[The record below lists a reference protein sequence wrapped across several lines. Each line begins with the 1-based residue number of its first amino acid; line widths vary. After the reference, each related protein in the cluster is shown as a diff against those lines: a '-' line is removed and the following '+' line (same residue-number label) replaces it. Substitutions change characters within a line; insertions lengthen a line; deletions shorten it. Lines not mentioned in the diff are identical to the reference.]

1 MDKKTKA
8 ERRYVWR
15 AVFAGAGA
23 AAGMLLLVLLEASLC
38 AAGRLSQGRE
48 ALWARLALLL
58 ASAAAGLVSAG
69 GVKTGKL
76 TYAAM
81 TAGVLSL
88 FVIILGLLCESSTLI
103 NISLLWN
110 LLAVL
115 CGVFAGSMLTARRR
129 RRRRR

>member
-1 MDKKTKA
+1 MDKKMTA
-8 ERRYVWR
+8 ERRSARR
-15 AVFAGAGA
+15 AVLAGLGA
-23 AAGMLLLVLLEASLC
+23 AAGVLLLVLLEAALC
-38 AAGRLSQGRE
+38 AAGRLPQGRE

-58 ASAAAGLVSAG
+58 ASAAAGLVAAG

-110 LLAVL
+110 ILTVL
-115 CGVFAGSMLTARRR
+115 CGVFAGTMLTARRR

>member
-1 MDKKTKA
+1 MDKKMTA
-8 ERRYVWR
+8 ERRLVRR
-15 AVFAGAGA
+15 AVLAGLGA
-23 AAGMLLLVLLEASLC
+23 AAGTLLLVLLEAALC
-38 AAGRLSQGRE
+38 ASGRLPQGRE
-48 ALWARLALLL
+48 GLWARAALLF
-58 ASAAAGLVSAG
+58 ASAAAGLVAAG

-115 CGVFAGSMLTARRR
+115 CGVFAGTMLTARRR

>member
-1 MDKKTKA
+1 MDKKMTE
-8 ERRYVWR
+8 ERRSVRR
-15 AVFAGAGA
+15 AVLAGLGA
-23 AAGMLLLVLLEASLC
+23 AAGVLLLVLLEAALC
-38 AAGRLSQGRE
+38 AAGRLPQGRE

-58 ASAAAGLVSAG
+58 ASAAAGLVAAG

-110 LLAVL
+110 ILTVL
-115 CGVFAGSMLTARRR
+115 CGVFAGTMLTARRR